1 MVLLFSRVANVTVPA
16 ACLCS
21 FASLS
26 MQNVGLF
33 KPKVSQ
39 PGQTGPVD
47 QHPTTDPSARA
58 LKFEFEFLKVLKGF
72 CSKRASVS
80 SFTPSACSPGSN
92 RGNGGETLRET

>member
-1 MVLLFSRVANVTVPA
+1 MVLPNLFSRVAKVTVPA

-58 LKFEFEFLKVLKGF
+58 LGAFVKVLKGF
-72 CSKRASVS
+72 CFKG
-80 SFTPSACSPGSN
+80 FTPSACSPGSN
-92 RGNGGETLRET
+92 RGNGGETLRES